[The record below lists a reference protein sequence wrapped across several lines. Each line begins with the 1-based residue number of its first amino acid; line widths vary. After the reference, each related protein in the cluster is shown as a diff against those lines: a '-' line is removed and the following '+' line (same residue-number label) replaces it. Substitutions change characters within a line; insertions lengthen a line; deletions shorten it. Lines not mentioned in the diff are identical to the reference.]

1 MLFRLSL
8 LLLCLVVCRSSNGE
22 IILLKNGG
30 ELLGMVSDKQS
41 SDTLLKIRTISG
53 GLLIIPRN
61 QIAQIVPRNR
71 RERAYYTQRDKTPDT
86 IEGHLELAL
95 WCSDKDLR
103 QYRRAHLIQIIRKNP
118 DHRKARILLG
128 YARYQGQ
135 WLTREQRMR
144 ARGYQRYRGRW
155 RLPQSIAI
163 HQQREQNKWY
173 QPIQTWVRA
182 IKGPDTRQARIA
194 LGKIRKLSD
203 PDSLPALHRFLS
215 KDPAIQIRILYIET
229 LFQIHTPLAI
239 DLMVTQSL
247 LDDSMQIHSIVT
259 SHFAI
264 HRDPDPVTLYTENLT
279 HENTRVVQRSA
290 DALSKI
296 GDAQSVAAL
305 IRVLVD
311 SPSLSEVSE
320 STIEQPPSKRERSAT
335 PSLDPL
341 ISNHDGTDANHSPK
355 APLSGVVDEVP
366 VTGNPEILAALETLT
381 GENFHYDQKLWF
393 QWWNNIKDQEGHIK
407 MHREADAL
415 K

>member
-8 LLLCLVVCRSSNGE
+8 LLLCLVVCHSSSGE
-22 IILLKNGG
+22 IIRLKNGG
-30 ELLGMVSDKQS
+30 ELLGTVSDKQS
-41 SDTLLKIRTISG
+41 SETLLEIRTISG
-53 GLLIIPRN
+53 GLLIIPRS
-61 QIAQIVPRNR
+61 QISQIVPRNR
-71 RERAYYTQRDKTPDT
+71 REQSYYTQRDKTPDT

-95 WCSDKDLR
+95 WCSEQDLR
-103 QYRRAHLIQIIRKNP
+103 QYRRGHLIQILRKDP
-118 DHRKARILLG
+118 DHRKTRILLG
-128 YARYQGQ
+128 YTRHQGQ

-144 ARGYQRYRGRW
+144 ARGYQRYKGRW

-163 HQQREQNKWY
+163 HQEREQNKWY

-203 PDSLPALHRFLS
+203 PDSLPALYRFLS
-215 KDPAIQIRILYIET
+215 KDPAVKIRILYIET

-247 LDDSMQIHSIVT
+247 LDESMQIHSIVI

-264 HRDPDPVTLYTENLT
+264 HRDPDPVTLYTETLT

-296 GDAQSVAAL
+296 GDAQCISAL

-311 SPSLSEVSE
+311 SQPQAEISEYA
-320 STIEQPPSKRERSAT
+320 IEQTPPKKDITSTLS
-335 PSLDPL
+335 PDPL
-341 ISNHDGTDANHSPK
+341 ASNHEGTDATSSLK
-355 APLSGVVDEVP
+355 APLSDDIREVP
-366 VTGNPEILAALETLT
+366 VAGNPEVLAALETLT
-381 GENFHYDQKLWF
+381 GEHFHYDQKLWF
-393 QWWNNIKDQEGHIK
+393 QWWNTIKDQEGHIK
-407 MHREADAL
+407 MHRETNAP